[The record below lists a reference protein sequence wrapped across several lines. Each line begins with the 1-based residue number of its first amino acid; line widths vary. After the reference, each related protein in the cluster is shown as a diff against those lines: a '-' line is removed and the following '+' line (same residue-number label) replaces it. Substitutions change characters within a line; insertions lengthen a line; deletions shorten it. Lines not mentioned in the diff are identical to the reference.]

1 METIQKVRL
10 TNFRNLSE
18 QIIEFE
24 SNVNCICGN
33 NGNGKTNLLEAI
45 YFSVNKK
52 SFRKKASFQ
61 QILSAD
67 SGKPEILSSMT
78 VANKS
83 DDTDFYSILWE
94 SDKYT
99 CILNNQKKIRKP
111 NLNCVFVS
119 PFDSFSFHNES
130 SFRRNLIDSFI
141 SRIAPEYKKVLSDYT
156 KLLRQKNSLLKS
168 TQHIAQID
176 AIDTVLAEKIAFIV
190 KYRVK
195 FISDINPYL
204 KEIYHDIFSDSVTL
218 ELEIESK
225 FVGCD
230 ANSVKNLLIDQR
242 GEDLTYRVS
251 RIGSNRDN
259 LLLNFNGFN
268 SIDFC
273 SLGQQKMAYLSLLFA
288 YINLFRYKFREF
300 PIVLIDDVS
309 GELDSI
315 RLDLLIKYLFK
326 ADYQVILTTANKEF
340 EQRLQSFG
348 KVNLINVKDG
358 YFH

>member
-141 SRIAPEYKKVLSDYT
+141 SRIAPEYKKVLSDYI

-204 KEIYHDIFSDSVTL
+204 KEIYHDIFSDSVSL

-225 FVGCD
+225 FIGCD

-251 RIGSNRDN
+251 KIGSNRDN

-273 SLGQQKMAYLSLLFA
+273 SSGQQKMAYLSLLFA